1 MIDIIT
7 KSKVRQ
13 NILKLLFADPQ
24 RELYL
29 SEIAKKIKASI
40 GNCRR
45 ELDKMVKA
53 GILKTKKKGNLVLYA
68 VNRQGAIYDELATI
82 IHKTIGPEIELKKL
96 IKEIG
101 GVKFA
106 FIFGSYL
113 KKDFSANSDLDLFLI
128 GQVDENKLVKKIRP
142 LEDALDREINY
153 HLYREKDFKAKVKQN
168 SFLRNISKNQLF
180 LTDNKNEFTKLLK

>member
-1 MIDIIT
+1 MIDLIT

-13 NILKLLFADPQ
+13 NILKLLFADP
-24 RELYL
+24 RKELYL
-29 SEIAKKIKASI
+29 SEIAKKINASI

-45 ELDKMVKA
+45 ELDKMAKA

-68 VNRQGAIYDELATI
+68 VNRQGAIYNELAKI
-82 IHKTIGPEIELKKL
+82 ISKTIGPEAELKKL
-96 IKEIG
+96 IREVG

-128 GQVDENKLVKKIRP
+128 GEVDENKLVKKTRL
-142 LEDALDREINY
+142 LEDALGREINY
-153 HLYREKDFKAKVKQN
+153 HLYGEKDFKTKVKTN
-168 SFLRNISKNQLF
+168 SFLQNISKNQLF
-180 LTDNKNEFTKLLK
+180 LTNNKNEFERLLK